1 MSDFHLS
8 NLVSSLT
15 KTRENSFVVVE
26 VTPPGFANIGN
37 WLYLVFACINLFII
51 APGVYFFFVETS
63 GRGLEE
69 IDLIFAEA
77 YSDRSLGGY
86 VKHSKTRPRITGRE
100 LDIQLEQAL
109 RAGKLRQRNGGPIEH
124 VEDVGGEKRG
134 NMRRLDDEKKAPAL
148 EHSDSSSSN
157 ESATAR
163 GSLSGAKGESTM
175 REFAA
180 MEK

>member
-1 MSDFHLS
+1 M
-8 NLVSSLT
+8 
-15 KTRENSFVVVE
+15 
-26 VTPPGFANIGN
+26 
-37 WLYLVFACINLFII
+37 
-51 APGVYFFFVETS
+51 
-63 GRGLEE
+63 EE